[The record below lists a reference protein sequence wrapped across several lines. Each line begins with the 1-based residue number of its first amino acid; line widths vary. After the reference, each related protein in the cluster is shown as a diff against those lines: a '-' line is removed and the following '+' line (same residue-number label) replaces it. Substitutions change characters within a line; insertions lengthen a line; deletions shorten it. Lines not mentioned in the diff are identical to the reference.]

1 VFCRTKSSPFAPLAV
16 AVTFAM
22 SGCGSSVDDPAAARC
37 NAPDVT
43 FGRTVVLGDH
53 TEVGVHFQCLGA
65 VQAGTLYLPTRARRV
80 PALVYVPGSG
90 PALRWGWQVPWVRMT
105 VRAGMAFLSYDK
117 RGAGRSQGECCP
129 GDDDHFNL
137 LAADA
142 DGALEAARRGPGI
155 DSRRVGFLGTSQAGW
170 VVPLAIA
177 RNPDHVAFTALVDA
191 PAVTTNEEHQWSD
204 LAGEE
209 AEHPPPLTPAKK
221 KEIER
226 KLRPSGFDP
235 VPLLGRMTMPGI
247 WLYGGQ
253 DRSQPANRSAARLG
267 RLRTS
272 QGKDFTIVVFP
283 RADHGLL
290 DTPPTD
296 ARAMPTVLAWL
307 REHARA

>member
-1 VFCRTKSSPFAPLAV
+1 VSSWKSAAFVPLAV
-16 AVTFAM
+16 VLSLAL
-22 SGCGSSVDDPAAARC
+22 SSCGSSVDDPAAARC

-43 FGRTVVLGDH
+43 FGRTVLLGDH
-53 TEVGVHFQCLGA
+53 AEVGVRFRCVGV
-65 VQAGTLYLPTRARRV
+65 VQAGTLYLPPRARRV
-80 PALVYVPGSG
+80 PAVVYVPGSG
-90 PALRWGWQVPWVRMT
+90 PALRWSWQVPWVRMT
-105 VRAGMAFLSYDK
+105 VDAGMAFLSYDK

-142 DGALEAARRGPGI
+142 DGALEAARRAPGV

-170 VVPLAIA
+170 VVPLAMV
-177 RNPDHVAFTALVDA
+177 RDPDHVAFTALVDA

-209 AEHPPPLTPAKK
+209 ADHPPPLTPAKK
-221 KEIER
+221 KELEG

-235 VPLLGRMTMPGI
+235 VPLLGRTAVPGI

-253 DRSQPANRSAARLG
+253 DRSQPADRSAARLR
-267 RLRTS
+267 RLRAS
-272 QGKDFTIVVFP
+272 QGKDFTVVVFP
-283 RADHGLL
+283 SAGHGLL

-296 ARAMPTVLAWL
+296 ARAMPTVLTWL
-307 REHARA
+307 RQHARA

>member
-1 VFCRTKSSPFAPLAV
+1 MFPGRKSWPFAPLGV
-16 AVTFAM
+16 AVVLAL
-22 SGCGSSVDDPAAARC
+22 SGCGSSSVNDPVSARC
-37 NAPDVT
+37 NAPDVA
-43 FGRTVVLGDH
+43 FGRKVVLGDH
-53 TEVGVHFQCLGA
+53 AEVGVRFRCVGA

-80 PALVYVPGSG
+80 PAVVYVPGSG
-90 PALRWGWQVPWVRMT
+90 PALRWSWEVPWVRMT
-105 VRAGMAFLSYDK
+105 VRAGMAFLSFDK

-142 DGALEAARRGPGI
+142 DGALEAARRAQGI
-155 DSRRVGFLGTSQAGW
+155 DPRRVGFLGTSQAGW
-170 VVPLAIA
+170 VVPLAVA
-177 RNPDHVAFTALVDA
+177 RDPHHVAFTALVDA

-209 AEHPPPLTPAKK
+209 AEHPPPLTPAKMT
-221 KEIER
+221 EIER

-235 VPLLGRMTMPGI
+235 VPLLRQMAVPGV

-253 DRSQPANRSAARLG
+253 DRSQPANRSAARLR

-272 QGKDFTIVVFP
+272 KGADFTIVVFP

-307 REHARA
+307 RDHA

>member
-1 VFCRTKSSPFAPLAV
+1 MCSPFAPLAV
-16 AVTFAM
+16 AVTFALG
-22 SGCGSSVDDPAAARC
+22 GCGSSVDDPVAVRC

-43 FGRTVVLGDH
+43 FGRSVALGDH
-53 TEVGVHFQCLGA
+53 SEVGVRFRCAGA
-65 VQAGTLYLPTRARRV
+65 VQAGTLYLPARARRV
-80 PALVYVPGSG
+80 PAVVYVPGSG

-105 VRAGMAFLSYDK
+105 VGAGIAFLSYDK
-117 RGAGRSQGECCP
+117 RGAGSSQGECCP

-142 DGALEAARRGPGI
+142 DGALEAARRAPGI
-155 DSRRVGFLGTSQAGW
+155 DPRRVGFLGTSQAGW
-170 VVPLAIA
+170 VVPLAMA
-177 RNPDHVAFTALVDA
+177 RNRDHVAFTALVDA

-209 AEHPPPLTPAKK
+209 AEHPPPLTPPKK
-221 KEIER
+221 QEIER

-235 VPLLGRMTMPGI
+235 VPLLSRMAVPGI

-253 DRSQPANRSAARLG
+253 DRSQPANRSATTLR

-272 QGKDFTIVVFP
+272 QGKDFSIVVFP
-283 RADHGLL
+283 GADHGLL

-296 ARAMPTVLAWL
+296 ARAMPTLLAWL
-307 REHARA
+307 RDHAGA